1 MLLNLTCAG
10 ARAERFTLNPTTG
23 ELRAASPLR
32 WLERTDYAFTV
43 TAADHGT
50 PGLSSTCRIQ
60 IQVTHTSGAVAIQ
73 PPLSPLTFLQHPL
86 LTTAQRSEELEK
98 GGKYEMEGCG

>member
-1 MLLNLTCAG
+1 MNFSRCVNLTCAG

-32 WLERTDYAFTV
+32 WMERAEYAFTV
-43 TAADHGT
+43 TAADHGS

-60 IQVTHTSGAVAIQ
+60 IQVTHTFGAVVLQ
-73 PPLSPLTFLQHPL
+73 PPFSPPTVPSSILC
-86 LTTAQRSEELEK
+86 S
-98 GGKYEMEGCG
+98 

>member
-1 MLLNLTCAG
+1 MNFCRCAG

-32 WLERTDYAFTV
+32 WMERAEYAFTV
-43 TAADHGT
+43 TAADHGS

-60 IQVTHTSGAVAIQ
+60 IQVTHTFGTVAPSAALQ
-73 PPLSPLTFLQHPL
+73 PSYSPQQHPL
-86 LTTAQRSEELEK
+86 IITPTVQPSEES
-98 GGKYEMEGCG
+98 GG